1 MFPLLPFNRCRNW
14 KEILPAM
21 AMAAQWRF
29 IYLPPSSVSDG
40 AVGWAA
46 FRGPC
51 GHWKGY
57 VCVCVRGGGSSSVNP
72 PLPLQSPLA
81 AAWWIQFWPLL
92 WCQRTTT
99 SATSRPQLSSAPHQR
114 DDAVYSCVLFL
125 VVHTGQRFKKKKTK
139 KLLPK
144 QIPTVDF
151 FIFFVLTLFVH
162 TSHFFWLTHTCT
174 HMQPAAAGG
183 YDKLW
188 TSLPLFRNTTSPPT
202 PASPCHISRR

>member
-57 VCVCVRGGGSSSVNP
+57 VCVGWGGSSSVKP
-72 PLPLQSPLA
+72 PLPLHSPLA
-81 AAWWIQFWPLL
+81 AAWWIRFWPLL

-125 VVHTGQRFKKKKTK
+125 VVLAGQRFKRKKQKTPPQTNPHGGF
-139 KLLPK
+139 LFFFFLHFLSSHCLFTLP
-144 QIPTVDF
+144 TSSG
-151 FIFFVLTLFVH
+151 LH
-162 TSHFFWLTHTCT
+162 THATSSSSSRWL
-174 HMQPAAAGG
+174 
-183 YDKLW
+183 
-188 TSLPLFRNTTSPPT
+188 
-202 PASPCHISRR
+202 